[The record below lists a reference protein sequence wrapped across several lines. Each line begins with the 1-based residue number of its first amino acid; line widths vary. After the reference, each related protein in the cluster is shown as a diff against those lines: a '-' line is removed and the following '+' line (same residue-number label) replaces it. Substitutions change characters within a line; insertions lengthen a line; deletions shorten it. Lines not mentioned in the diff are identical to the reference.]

1 METIF
6 MIALAIT
13 AWEIGLTLSRQ
24 INRRFACPAG
34 ARFEDRPMTTEEILA
49 RYEADANRPIEPP
62 KKGGSFLLTIC
73 DALCGLQWILTF
85 LMI

>member
-24 INRRFACPAG
+24 INRW
-34 ARFEDRPMTTEEILA
+34 I
-49 RYEADANRPIEPP
+49 
-62 KKGGSFLLTIC
+62 
-73 DALCGLQWILTF
+73 DALLAQQARALRIDQ
-85 LMI
+85 